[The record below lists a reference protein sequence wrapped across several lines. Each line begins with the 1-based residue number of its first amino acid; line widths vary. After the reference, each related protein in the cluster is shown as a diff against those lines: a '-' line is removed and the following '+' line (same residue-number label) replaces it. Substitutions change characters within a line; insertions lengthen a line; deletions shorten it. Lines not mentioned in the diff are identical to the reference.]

1 MNEVDKSTQDLIAT
15 FVATGYT
22 EEMATEMVKKMLGG
36 AK

>member
-1 MNEVDKSTQDLIAT
+1 MNEFEKSQQDLIAT

-22 EEMATEMVKKMLGG
+22 EEQATEMVKKMFGG